1 MVYVLLPEEEE
12 DGLFYIG
19 MQVKSLYSLG
29 YVDFFGSVCP
39 GRDRSDTIRYIVH
52 DDRYEGPDD
61 YSSQKKYDDKNTDT
75 RHPRRD
81 PILFSLI
88 DEGID
93 DDGEKSR
100 DHDDKKNIS
109 CGIQDITKD
118 PYSYKSSDLFDP
130 ESEFSW
136 HKQSIRRYTLL

>member
-1 MVYVLLPEEEE
+1 ME
-12 DGLFYIG
+12 
-19 MQVKSLYSLG
+19 SLYSLG
-29 YVDFFGSVCP
+29 YVDFFGGVCP

-52 DDRYEGPDD
+52 DDRYERPDD

-75 RHPRRD
+75 RHPCGD

-109 CGIQDITKD
+109 CGIQDIAKD
-118 PYSYKSSDLFDP
+118 PYSYKSSDFFDP
-130 ESEFSW
+130 QSEFS
-136 HKQSIRRYTLL
+136 